1 MSKNISRR
9 NFLGT
14 CGMMSSLPIV
24 STILQ
29 MQMTNS
35 VLAQSQFSDYKAI
48 VCVFLAGGNDSHNML
63 IPNENDEYSHYAE
76 ARRHVAIGRD
86 SILPIVDRNNSNKKY
101 GVSPHM
107 PEIAELYND
116 RDLGFV
122 ANVGSLI
129 RPMTTSDFQNDVN
142 RPRGLFSHFEQE
154 AAWQTSIADRL
165 TSHGWMG
172 RIQDILLD
180 RSSFNPAVS
189 LNISPSGSSRMQTGV
204 SSSPFSIGTSLDGY
218 SGKLADSVNAT
229 LETKYNHL
237 LSDQYAHDRKRLIEQ
252 SEVYA
257 DVVNN
262 VDLNTQFSGR
272 LGDSL
277 RQVAEAI
284 ARRNEL
290 GHTRQTFFVRMN
302 GYDTH
307 AGLLESH
314 SDNYPG
320 VSQALKAFNE
330 AMKELGVHN
339 QVLTYTGSDFGRSM
353 SPNTSGTDHGWG
365 GNQMV
370 MGGMVN
376 GGRIFGNYPTDLRLG
391 SATDIGRGR
400 QLPTTSC
407 DQFHAEMA
415 EWFGIQNRGDMEIV
429 LPNIRNFWARN
440 ANSTLNMF
448 V

>member
-76 ARRHVAIGRD
+76 ARR
-86 SILPIVDRNNSNKKY
+86 
-101 GVSPHM
+101 
-107 PEIAELYND
+107 YND

-204 SSSPFSIGTSLDGY
+204 SSSP
-218 SGKLADSVNAT
+218 
-229 LETKYNHL
+229 
-237 LSDQYAHDRKRLIEQ
+237 
-252 SEVYA
+252 
-257 DVVNN
+257 
-262 VDLNTQFSGR
+262 
-272 LGDSL
+272 
-277 RQVAEAI
+277 
-284 ARRNEL
+284 
-290 GHTRQTFFVRMN
+290 
-302 GYDTH
+302 
-307 AGLLESH
+307 
-314 SDNYPG
+314 
-320 VSQALKAFNE
+320 
-330 AMKELGVHN
+330 
-339 QVLTYTGSDFGRSM
+339 
-353 SPNTSGTDHGWG
+353 
-365 GNQMV
+365 
-370 MGGMVN
+370 
-376 GGRIFGNYPTDLRLG
+376 
-391 SATDIGRGR
+391 
-400 QLPTTSC
+400 
-407 DQFHAEMA
+407 
-415 EWFGIQNRGDMEIV
+415 
-429 LPNIRNFWARN
+429 
-440 ANSTLNMF
+440 
-448 V
+448 